1 VCWVFSLQARG
12 FIDQITEESVV
23 SLDASYG
30 LLHLLE
36 EGKGHSATWTVNHR
50 VRFLTTTAIA
60 AMDLS
65 SAMNDSWHG
74 AGRGVVMQ
82 VRVLDAVVAVGL
94 FVVVLTTAAAPAVAT
109 DQLIKDL
116 QLKLATLG
124 RSNVGDRATLH
135 QHATQIMQRADY
147 LRGKVGMTFLGVS
160 MTTGRAIRFASTLG
174 TLAILIMRLR

>member
-1 VCWVFSLQARG
+1 VDGEC
-12 FIDQITEESVV
+12 
-23 SLDASYG
+23 
-30 LLHLLE
+30 
-36 EGKGHSATWTVNHR
+36 VNHR

-60 AMDLS
+60 AMDLA

-94 FVVVLTTAAAPAVAT
+94 YVGLYVVVLTTAAAPAVAT

-160 MTTGRAIRFASTLG
+160 MTTGRAVRFASTLG